1 VRRTRPCLE
10 ELSLELEVFFLR
22 EFGGCHADMLDV
34 KNAVALRE
42 ASVVHDARIPARH

>member
-1 VRRTRPCLE
+1 
-10 ELSLELEVFFLR
+10 
-22 EFGGCHADMLDV
+22 MLDV